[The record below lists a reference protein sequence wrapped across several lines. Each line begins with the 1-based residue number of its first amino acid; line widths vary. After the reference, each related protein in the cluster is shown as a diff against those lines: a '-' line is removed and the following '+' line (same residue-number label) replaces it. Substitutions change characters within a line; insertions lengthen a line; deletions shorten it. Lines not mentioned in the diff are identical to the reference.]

1 MSSLKEDMA
10 KPYRPPP
17 ESQRDSHG
25 SREPSVVMSS
35 LSESSTQSSLQ
46 SSLLSTSGLHIG
58 DEVPN
63 TKYSNTPTELV
74 SSLVDNQHSLQR
86 KKERKCTN
94 NEVKVRRSEERSSDE
109 LITN

>member
-1 MSSLKEDMA
+1 
-10 KPYRPPP
+10 
-17 ESQRDSHG
+17 
-25 SREPSVVMSS
+25 MSS
-35 LSESSTQSSLQ
+35 LSQSSTQSSLQ

-63 TKYSNTPTELV
+63 TKYSDTPTELV

-109 LITN
+109 LKTN